1 MSSMM
6 HEYRKL
12 MQSLYLNL
20 AEIMLKAIIFGA
32 GVAAGLKNWPQVTFA
47 IEPQSLE
54 QGLDRM
60 KVSLVVSL
68 DIYKNNTKVSDL
80 QQF

>member
-1 MSSMM
+1 
-6 HEYRKL
+6 
-12 MQSLYLNL
+12 
-20 AEIMLKAIIFGA
+20 MLKAIIFGA

-80 QQF
+80 QQL